1 MRSRKTSDINF
12 EISLSFL
19 IIQRQLLSM
28 QIIVFFRLFF
38 IMIFWFDYYHYFFFV
53 WTFLK
58 NFAVDDERLE
68 HGGGG
73 AMS

>member
-38 IMIFWFDYYHYFFFV
+38 IMIFWFDYYYYFFFCV
-53 WTFLK
+53 NIFK
-58 NFAVDDERLE
+58 KFCR
-68 HGGGG
+68 
-73 AMS
+73 